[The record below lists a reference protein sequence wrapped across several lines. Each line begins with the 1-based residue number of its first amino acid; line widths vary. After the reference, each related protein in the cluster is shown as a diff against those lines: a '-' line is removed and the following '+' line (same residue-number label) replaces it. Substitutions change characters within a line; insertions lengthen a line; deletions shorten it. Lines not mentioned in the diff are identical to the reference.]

1 MIRLHNC
8 KQTRAMKVHWLLG
21 EIGVPF
27 ESHIWPF
34 DRTLRQSE
42 FLQLSP
48 AGRVPSLEDGE
59 LTMHESGA
67 IVEYLCERFPDS
79 GLGRPPG
86 HPERPNWLI
95 WLHFSE
101 TIAQHL
107 ANLTQ
112 HHIFL
117 REAWMR
123 SPTVMRLERMRLEK
137 TLGVVE
143 TTLERQDC
151 LLASGFSAVDC
162 CIGYCVYVA
171 RYFTC
176 LDGFPNTRGY
186 HERNSERPAFRAT
199 LPAPGE
205 ARLYEQDFYPV
216 PDA

>member
-8 KQTRAMKVHWLLG
+8 KQTRSMKVHWLLG

-27 ESHIWPF
+27 ECRVWPF
-34 DRTLRQSE
+34 DRTLRQNE
-42 FLQLSP
+42 YLLLSP
-48 AGRVPSLEDGE
+48 AGRVPSIEDGE
-59 LTMHESGA
+59 LTMYESGA

-86 HPERPNWLI
+86 HPERPRWLM

-117 REAWMR
+117 RADWMR

-143 TTLERQDC
+143 TALDGQDY
-151 LLASGFSAVDC
+151 LLASDFSAVDC
-162 CIGYCVYVA
+162 CIGYCVYVSQF
-171 RYFTC
+171 FTR
-176 LDGFPNTRGY
+176 LDGFPRTREYFG
-186 HERNSERPAFRAT
+186 RISERPAFKAT
-199 LPAPGE
+199 LPGPGE
-205 ARLYEQDFYPV
+205 ARLYEKDFYPEPV
-216 PDA
+216 E